1 MERYY
6 AWTDVRPL
14 PGTSFYRLTQA
25 DFDGRYETFD
35 PVKVRGCETLHDL
48 TAVVTGSADARKE
61 LLVESPDA
69 GKFRIEL
76 LGNGGQLIWS
86 ADLQLIAGFQRIA
99 LPTEQLSGG
108 IYFVRLA
115 GNQGSL
121 SRKFV
126 IQR

>member
-1 MERYY
+1 
-6 AWTDVRPL
+6 
-14 PGTSFYRLTQA
+14 
-25 DFDGRYETFD
+25 
-35 PVKVRGCETLHDL
+35 
-48 TAVVTGSADARKE
+48 
-61 LLVESPDA
+61 
-69 GKFRIEL
+69 
-76 LGNGGQLIWS
+76 LIWS